1 MICTAAV
8 PLPAFGGAAH
18 CPSLPE
24 HVLRRR
30 IEETIARID
39 AASLDVL
46 AVYADREH
54 SANLAYL
61 TGFDPRFEEAL
72 LLLDR
77 RGNRLLLVGNECM
90 GYLPEAELGLR
101 VELFQEFSLMGQP
114 REKSRPLRKILAGFG
129 VGRGSRVGC
138 AGWKCYQSRLV
149 RTTSRAARG
158 ESAAAEATLATD

>member
-54 SANLAYL
+54 RRQS
-61 TGFDPRFEEAL
+61 GVPDRF
-72 LLLDR
+72 
-77 RGNRLLLVGNECM
+77 
-90 GYLPEAELGLR
+90 
-101 VELFQEFSLMGQP
+101 
-114 REKSRPLRKILAGFG
+114 
-129 VGRGSRVGC
+129 
-138 AGWKCYQSRLV
+138 
-149 RTTSRAARG
+149 
-158 ESAAAEATLATD
+158 